1 MKSLLI
7 ILVLILL
14 YSCQGTVCE
23 CVEAGKEVNEIS
35 ASFFD
40 REYSVEGKDSL
51 ERAIKNREAVCEP
64 FKEMSAEELQ
74 KAASKCKNLTIQ
86 VD

>member
-1 MKSLLI
+1 MKLFLISLLT
-7 ILVLILL
+7 ILL
-14 YSCQGTVCE
+14 FSCQDTVCE

-35 ASFFD
+35 SSFFD

-51 ERAIKNREAVCEP
+51 ERAIQKRDAVCEP
-64 FKEMSAEELQ
+64 FKEMSAAQLQ
-74 KAASKCKNLTIQ
+74 EAASKCENLTIQ